1 MILTDYDILQL
12 HNARSISHPEEPN
25 VIGTP
30 IQYFYAFDTVEEKQ
44 GGICGFDALLL
55 EVRKDDSLGKDN
67 FYADIAIMTNVSGF
81 YTRVNDLVVTSI
93 TLTDENN
100 KSSLGL
106 VRSVDQDVVMETM
119 NGKFRTDAKK
129 VLKLVVNNEKEKS

>member
-12 HNARSISHPEEPN
+12 HNARTISHPEEPN

-67 FYADIAIMTNVSGF
+67 FYADIAIMTNVPGF

-106 VRSVDQDVVMETM
+106 VRSVDRDVVMETM
-119 NGKFRTDAKK
+119 NGKFRTDAKR
-129 VLKLVVNNEKEKS
+129 VLKLVVNNEKEES